1 MAQPSLS
8 REVAL
13 ETVERVEEKL
23 REGFRPIGMGGAGQ
37 GAVAVA
43 ADAWG
48 ISRGTMNGRIAAA
61 KLHYGLEPDDTLYRP
76 RQYQHHSPGAPA
88 MVSQD
93 HIKEPIPEGD
103 PIVVCVIGDAHDS
116 PHLPN
121 KERFY
126 WLGRFAAERPGI
138 HQYRRRQPS
147 PASRCQTRPQDSRI
161 RSNWC
166 RAARAGDQKRLIGY

>member
-76 RQYQHHSPGAPA
+76 RQYQHHSPP
-88 MVSQD
+88 VSV
-93 HIKEPIPEGD
+93 K
-103 PIVVCVIGDAHDS
+103 
-116 PHLPN
+116 
-121 KERFY
+121 R
-126 WLGRFAAERPGI
+126 
-138 HQYRRRQPS
+138 
-147 PASRCQTRPQDSRI
+147 
-161 RSNWC
+161 
-166 RAARAGDQKRLIGY
+166 RAARMASADSSRLHEVRR